1 MKAIVTGASGGL
13 GAMIARELAARGFEL
28 ILVARRQT
36 ETEALAQSLT
46 VKTAVLSL
54 DLCKEADCFAL
65 YENAKGSGVD
75 LLVNNAG
82 CGVFGSF
89 SETDLSRELAMLDL
103 NIRALHILIKLFLQ
117 EFTARGYGMILN
129 VASVAAFAPGP
140 LLSAYYASKSYVLR
154 LDEAIAAELRYA
166 HSGVSICT
174 LCPGPI
180 ATDFNQNAGVLPSRH
195 GANAQKIA
203 AYAVKHTLKGKS
215 RILLPGLSVKLGA
228 FATWLLP
235 ARLTQRFLYRFQQ
248 KKRGKRT

>member
-13 GAMIARELAARGFEL
+13 GAMIARELANRGCEL
-28 ILVARRQT
+28 ILIARRQK
-36 ETEALAQSLT
+36 ETEALAQSLP
-46 VKTAVLSL
+46 VKTTVLSL

-65 YENAKGSGVD
+65 HESTKGDNVD

-82 CGVFGSF
+82 GGVFGAF
-89 SETDLSRELAMLDL
+89 SDTDLSKELAMLDL
-103 NIRALHILIKLFLQ
+103 NIRALHILTKLFLQ
-117 EFTARGYGMILN
+117 DFTARGHGIILN

-154 LDEAIAAELRYA
+154 LDEAIATELRYA
-166 HSGVSICT
+166 NSDVSICT

-180 ATDFNQNAGVLPSRH
+180 ATDFNKNAGVLPSKH
-195 GANAQKIA
+195 GADAKKIA

-215 RILLPGLSVKLGA
+215 RVLLPGWSVKLGA

-235 ARLTQRFLYRFQQ
+235 TRLTQRFLYSFQQ
-248 KKRGKRT
+248 KKRGKRP